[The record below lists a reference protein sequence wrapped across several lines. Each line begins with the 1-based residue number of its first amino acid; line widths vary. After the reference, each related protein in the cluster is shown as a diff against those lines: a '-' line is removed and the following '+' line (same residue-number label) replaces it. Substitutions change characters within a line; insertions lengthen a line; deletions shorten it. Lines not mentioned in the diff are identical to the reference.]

1 MDLRAACMAKYCP
14 NDIIIPDPIPE
25 FVQSAFYNIL
35 DGLELALEKDSV
47 QCFLRLF
54 AKSPNVMAWNLSITS
69 DTLTCMV
76 SHNALQCAKVVLQGK
91 ASRLHGLHANP
102 NCMNPHGYFP
112 IHGAAE
118 RFSVNM
124 IKLLF
129 RHGASANVRT
139 VGDAVVQ
146 DLLPLHV
153 AVENGCMHKYLEDN
167 LLPMQYHPDY
177 IYKLIHLLCLPEMKI
192 FLDTVRP
199 LAGKTDNLVHE
210 IWNYI
215 MNGKLVQAT
224 VLLLAAQ
231 KQIRKYDLFNTI
243 MYHIFRKTSLISFG
257 NGDNGEARKQ
267 MEEVFHLVNII
278 SRAGEALDK
287 YIQAHSEV
295 SHTEVLEHVS
305 TILKGFG
312 FFPGGDCINVG
323 NLRPYDCK
331 VSVRGLHGKG
341 NVDGTKDLT
350 EMPYL
355 HAAEQKHATLDWYQ
369 KRLACC
375 K

>member
-1 MDLRAACMAKYCP
+1 MRYDRYRSLMDLRAACMAKYCP
-14 NDIIIPDPIPE
+14 NDIIIPDPTPE

-47 QCFLRLF
+47 RCFLRLF
-54 AKSPNVMAWNLSITS
+54 AKSPNAMAWNLSMTS

-76 SHNALQCAKVVLQGK
+76 SHNALRCAKVVLQGK

-112 IHGAAE
+112 IHGAPE

-139 VGDAVVQ
+139 VGDAVIQ

-153 AVENGCMHKYLEDN
+153 AIENACMHKYLEDN

-192 FLDTVRP
+192 YLDTVRL

-215 MNGKLVQAT
+215 MNGKLVQPT

-231 KQIRKYDLFNTI
+231 KQIRKHDWFNTI

-257 NGDNGEARKQ
+257 NGDNGQARKQ

-295 SHTEVLEHVS
+295 PHAEVLEHVS

-312 FFPGGDCINVG
+312 FCPGGDCINIG
-323 NLRPYDCK
+323 NLYC
-331 VSVRGLHGKG
+331 SFCFAQL
-341 NVDGTKDLT
+341 
-350 EMPYL
+350 
-355 HAAEQKHATLDWYQ
+355 
-369 KRLACC
+369 
-375 K
+375 